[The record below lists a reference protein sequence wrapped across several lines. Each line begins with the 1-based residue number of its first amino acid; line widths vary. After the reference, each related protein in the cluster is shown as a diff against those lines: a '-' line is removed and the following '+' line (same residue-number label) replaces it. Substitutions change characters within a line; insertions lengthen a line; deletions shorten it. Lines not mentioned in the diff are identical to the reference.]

1 LSSCSPAAVFL
12 SPENLTTDAGK
23 RFLARKTRQNTRKN
37 KLRSPFVALL
47 RNSLPTRAL
56 IREILYSHSL
66 LKRAILINL
75 SQKIAK
81 FQTNAGGS
89 NGRFAANIRGG

>member
-1 LSSCSPAAVFL
+1 MFAQLKALAPDKLLPGMIPVSNPQPVTCQDVFM
-12 SPENLTTDAGK
+12 
-23 RFLARKTRQNTRKN
+23 
-37 KLRSPFVALL
+37 

-81 FQTNAGGS
+81 FQANAGAS
-89 NGRFAANIRGG
+89 NGRFQANIWPVSGSTKNEHLC